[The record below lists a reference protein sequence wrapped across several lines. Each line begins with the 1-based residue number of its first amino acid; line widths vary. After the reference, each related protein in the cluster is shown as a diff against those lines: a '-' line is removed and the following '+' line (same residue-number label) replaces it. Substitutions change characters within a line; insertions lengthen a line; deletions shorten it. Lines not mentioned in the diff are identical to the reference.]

1 MIILY
6 TYYINMSKKND
17 KFKQLAENRVRKV
30 LKLLKLIGNLANKTH
45 YEYSKEESKKII
57 QTLNTEIKNIQAK
70 FASKNSSD
78 DNDFKL

>member
-6 TYYINMSKKND
+6 TYYKNMIKKND

-45 YEYSKEESKKII
+45 YEYSSQDSKKII
-57 QTLNTEIKNIQAK
+57 QTLNA
-70 FASKNSSD
+70 
-78 DNDFKL
+78 